1 MASAG
6 ISYRD
11 ELRRKLV
18 HLSSLWMPL
27 VMVFLPQMR
36 WWLAVFFGVLCFGS
50 LLVEHAYANG
60 NTAVVKVYR
69 IFFRDMLRKEPVPG
83 QWVISGGPYVFAAA
97 CLSLLLFPAPI
108 AACGMAVMLLGDTA
122 AALIGRKWGKHKL
135 VNGKSLQG
143 FVGFFAFGSLGCF
156 AFLALGGF
164 PLHAYY
170 YAIAGVLLA
179 DLAELFEKQIKL
191 DDNFSIPLAVGG
203 ILLLSLW

>member
-1 MASAG
+1 MSAG

-11 ELRRKLV
+11 ELRRKLI

-27 VMVFLPQMR
+27 VMIFLPQHR
-36 WWLAVFFGVLCFGS
+36 WLLAVIFGGLCIGS

-60 NTAVVKVYR
+60 NRAVVKVYR
-69 IFFRDMLRKEPVPG
+69 FFFRDMLRKEPVPG
-83 QWVISGGPYVFAAA
+83 QWVISGGPYVLAAA
-97 CLSLLLFPAPI
+97 CLSLLLFPSKI

-164 PLHAYY
+164 ALPAYY
-170 YAIAGVLLA
+170 YAVAGVLLA
-179 DLAELFEKQIKL
+179 DLAELFEKQIRL

-203 ILLLSLW
+203 VLSLSLV